1 MIKKVKSYV
10 IACQKHQK
18 LQRSAAP
25 TKPNEHGGLKQGK
38 ELKECDKNKL
48 ASRRKKK
55 KIRFKTKT
63 HCRCTPNSMQ
73 LYKAFIQDRLLISFE
88 NQGFRRSTTKMKAVQ
103 HTGFV
108 S

>member
-48 ASRRKKK
+48 GSRRKKK
-55 KIRFKTKT
+55 KK
-63 HCRCTPNSMQ
+63 NQ
-73 LYKAFIQDRLLISFE
+73 IQDKDTL
-88 NQGFRRSTTKMKAVQ
+88 
-103 HTGFV
+103 
-108 S
+108 

>member
-55 KIRFKTKT
+55 KKSDSRQRHIVDVHQTACNFTK
-63 HCRCTPNSMQ
+63 
-73 LYKAFIQDRLLISFE
+73 LLFTI
-88 NQGFRRSTTKMKAVQ
+88 GF
-103 HTGFV
+103 
-108 S
+108 